1 MADIVTTVL
10 EQLMQQVRHED
21 ELIHSWTRTLVT
33 AQGGLLAG
41 AGVLWSATGVGIHSK
56 GLGSLLLTILAVA
69 VARACAATIR
79 SECRWQG
86 QYISYVQA
94 IPGNEWLYKAVK
106 VPLDEQGMAKTGG
119 VIASSVTFVERAIYL
134 MWALFMLGVVVKV
147 AQMSP
152 HI

>member
-10 EQLMQQVRHED
+10 DQLMQQVRNED

-33 AQGGLLAG
+33 VQGGLLAG
-41 AGVLWSATGVGIHSK
+41 AGVLWNATGVGVHSK
-56 GLGSLLLTILAVA
+56 GLGSLLLTILAIA

-86 QYISYVQA
+86 QYISYVQS

-106 VPLDEQGMAKTGG
+106 IPLDDQGMAKSGG
-119 VIASSVTFVERAIYL
+119 VIASNVTLVECAIYVI
-134 MWALFMLGVVVKV
+134 WALLMLGVLVKV

-152 HI
+152 FI